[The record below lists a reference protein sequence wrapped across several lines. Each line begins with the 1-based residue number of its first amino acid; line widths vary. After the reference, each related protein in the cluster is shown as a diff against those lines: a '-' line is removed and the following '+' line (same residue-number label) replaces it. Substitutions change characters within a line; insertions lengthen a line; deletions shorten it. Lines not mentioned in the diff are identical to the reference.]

1 MTRNTNSIT
10 SKRVTFN
17 YSYRKCHIENDC
29 VGLLGVDAI
38 PCILC
43 HLYFIIS

>member
-38 PCILC
+38 PSIIC

>member
-29 VGLLGVDAI
+29 VGILSVDTI
-38 PCILC
+38 PCVIF
-43 HLYFIIS
+43 HLHFIIS